1 MACMDRHPLNSIIV
15 SDERGMILGTGGLVE
30 ETDEALAAVAPLLCR
45 AKERLERKALLET
58 LGEEIPRHI
67 RRDLS
72 VRRFSADGE
81 SLYLCARGE
90 RGPKKDEAM
99 KSAIRGLKRIL
110 R

>member
-15 SDERGMILGTGGLVE
+15 SDERGMILGTGGPVE
-30 ETDEALAAVAPLLCR
+30 ESDEAMAAVAPLLCR
-45 AKERLERKALLET
+45 AKERQERKALLET
-58 LGEEIPRHI
+58 IGEEIPRNI

-90 RGPKKDEAM
+90 RGQKKDEAM
-99 KSAIRGLKRIL
+99 MSAIRGLRRIL
-110 R
+110 G